1 MLFQAMVQWNLMG
14 SLALPSYHFAHL
26 LEEDTDNLLG
36 LLLDRALAEVA
47 FHIAYQTVVQVAF
60 HIAYQ
65 AVVQVAFHI
74 AYQPV
79 VQVAFHIASQAVVQ
93 VAFHIAFQTVVQVA
107 FQVVIKPQ
115 DLLDTVH
122 TLVQLDL
129 LLAMEVNLGY
139 RQAFDYSLW
148 YNIVFA

>member
-65 AVVQVAFHI
+65 A
-74 AYQPV
+74 V

>member
-26 LEEDTDNLLG
+26 LEEDTDNLLK
-36 LLLDRALAEVA
+36 LPLDRALAEVA
-47 FHIAYQTVVQVAF
+47 FHIAF
-60 HIAYQ
+60 
-65 AVVQVAFHI
+65 
-74 AYQPV
+74 
-79 VQVAFHIASQAVVQ
+79 QAVVQ
-93 VAFHIAFQTVVQVA
+93 VAFHIAFQAVVQVA

-129 LLAMEVNLGY
+129 L
-139 RQAFDYSLW
+139 
-148 YNIVFA
+148 